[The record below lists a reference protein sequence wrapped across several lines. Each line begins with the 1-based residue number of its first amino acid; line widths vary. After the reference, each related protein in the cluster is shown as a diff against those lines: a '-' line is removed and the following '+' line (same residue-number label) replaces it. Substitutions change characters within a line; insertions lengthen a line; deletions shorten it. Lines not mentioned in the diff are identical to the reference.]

1 MRVRGVDLRGG
12 VSRGV
17 MFHPG
22 ALRSSVP
29 EVEAMDV
36 AVEVCVWVRVCVVFV
51 GCWGSTGGPCM
62 DLTVRAGS
70 VGFQRSCVRFIDAV
84 AMAHAGGK

>member
-12 VSRGV
+12 VSRRV
-17 MFHPG
+17 VSHPS
-22 ALRSSVP
+22 ALRSSVR

-36 AVEVCVWVRVCVVFV
+36 AVEVSVWVGVCVVFV

-70 VGFQRSCVRFIDAV
+70 MGFHGSCVRFIDAV
-84 AMAHAGGK
+84 ATTHAGGE